1 MRRAARPWYASASLL
16 ATSDART
23 AILISR
29 FRAWL
34 GARRSQVALGAAV
47 SLFALAVHF
56 VELEPIEIGGDA
68 INKWHFVRQWF
79 HHFDVTKVVWDHHLS
94 RLGVNAP
101 TAVIQLFFGR
111 GAPIY
116 HVASLAASTAAV
128 LLVYVIG
135 VMAHGRLAGF
145 IAAVWLALFPSW
157 VRAGTQLSP
166 DSFGAAWAA
175 LALLLLV
182 AYGRAERR
190 ALLWLVLS
198 GLAAAWAY
206 LAKEPLVFFIPGA
219 LIGVYVQKRRLKD
232 VAIYAAV
239 PLCVFALETL
249 FYRSVSQYSSRFALV
264 SATHG
269 KDPVRTQKYLVVH
282 SVWDALGRF
291 SGLDDYYY
299 PLLVL
304 ALLGVVSL
312 PFITKD
318 RRVWAVLAFPTTFF
332 FFYTF
337 AFRHLNPLTLWT
349 RFLARYL
356 DAAIPFAALAA
367 ALFITIGGARLL
379 ERIKLPPALVVH
391 TTRLAP
397 WAGGLLLVALF
408 GWTLAEHP
416 IVATHPFYE
425 TPRLEHILSDA
436 YRRGIPIVTP
446 GGPNGYRVLKAAYYV
461 YIDDDLL
468 LVDGKLPRYADAY
481 ASQDRMVRPDAPALP
496 PQCAVRISMHDRF
509 LRLDRKSEFGPE
521 CRP

>member
-1 MRRAARPWYASASLL
+1 MWWYASSSLL
-16 ATSDART
+16 PTVAARIATLSSHLRT
-23 AILISR
+23 
-29 FRAWL
+29 WL
-34 GARRSQVALGAAV
+34 STRRSAV
-47 SLFALAVHF
+47 AVHF

-101 TAVIQLFFGR
+101 TAVIQLLFGR

-145 IAAVWLALFPSW
+145 IAAVWLATFPSW

-190 ALLWLVLS
+190 ELLWLVLS
-198 GLAAAWAY
+198 AFAAAWAY

-219 LIGVYVQKRRLKD
+219 LIGVYLLKRRLRD

-239 PLCVFALETL
+239 PLGVFALETL

-269 KDPVRTQKYLVVH
+269 KDPVRTQKYLVIH

-304 ALLGVVSL
+304 ALLGVVVL
-312 PFITKD
+312 PFVTKNL
-318 RRVWAVLAFPTTFF
+318 RVFSLLVGSTAATGI
-332 FFYTF
+332 YTF
-337 AFRHLNPLTLWT
+337 AFRHLSPLMLWT

-367 ALFITIGGARLL
+367 ALFLTFGGARLL
-379 ERIKLPPALVVH
+379 ERVKLPPARVALAERV
-391 TTRLAP
+391 AP

-408 GWTLAEHP
+408 AWTLAEHP
-416 IVATHPFYE
+416 IRANHPVFE
-425 TPRLEHILSDA
+425 TPRLERILSDA

-446 GGPNGYRVLKAAYYV
+446 GGPNGYRALKAAYYV

-468 LVDGKLPRYADAY
+468 LEGGKLPRYADAY
-481 ASQDRMVRPDAPALP
+481 ASQDRMVRRDAPPLP
-496 PQCAVRISMHDRF
+496 PACVVRISMHDRF
-509 LRLDRKSEFGPE
+509 LRIDRKTELGPE
-521 CRP
+521 CGP